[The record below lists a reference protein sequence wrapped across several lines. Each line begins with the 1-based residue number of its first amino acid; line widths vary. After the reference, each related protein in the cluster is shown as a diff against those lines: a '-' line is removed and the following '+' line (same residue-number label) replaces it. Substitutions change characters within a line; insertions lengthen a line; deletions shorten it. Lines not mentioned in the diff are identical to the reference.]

1 MSMEDMKMKL
11 NAAGR
16 VKVDGVWYEY
26 IGQVRWGKMYFSFD
40 FGNTWAKT
48 KKTALEERTT
58 A

>member
-1 MSMEDMKMKL
+1 MKL